1 MDGILSVMMRNAGQG
16 IGVPQNVGFSSVGSA
31 SEANSIIE
39 SDRNTDRPCQTCCEI
54 FSFRLGTGLVFPH
67 YFLEGRHRTPA
78 VPVKAM
84 RCNARMALIVWRHD
98 WFISTSGI
106 GLIPCH

>member
-1 MDGILSVMMRNAGQG
+1 MKVAIEAIVTLTDL
-16 IGVPQNVGFSSVGSA
+16 A
-31 SEANSIIE
+31 S
-39 SDRNTDRPCQTCCEI
+39 EI

-67 YFLEGRHRTPA
+67 CVLEGRHRTPA

-98 WFISTSGI
+98 WFISSAGI
-106 GLIPCH
+106 GLTPCH